1 MKDNISQLDKLYYK
15 IGEVSEI
22 TGVEPYVLRYW
33 ESEFNIVRPSR
44 TKAKQRLYRKK
55 DVELILEIK
64 ELLYKEQF
72 TIAGARRKLKGTNSR
87 ENKESQVSLSEQ
99 GTKDLLKDVK
109 NELQIIKGILEQT

>member
-1 MKDNISQLDKLYYK
+1 MNDNIYKLDKFYYK

-33 ESEFNIVRPSR
+33 ESEFDIVSPSR
-44 TKAKQRLYRKK
+44 TKAKQRLYKK
-55 DVELILEIK
+55 RDIELILEIK

-72 TIAGARRKLKGTNSR
+72 TIAGAKRNLKGTHSR
-87 ENKESQVSLSEQ
+87 ENKESQVSLSQQ
-99 GTKDLLKDVK
+99 GTKNILKDVK